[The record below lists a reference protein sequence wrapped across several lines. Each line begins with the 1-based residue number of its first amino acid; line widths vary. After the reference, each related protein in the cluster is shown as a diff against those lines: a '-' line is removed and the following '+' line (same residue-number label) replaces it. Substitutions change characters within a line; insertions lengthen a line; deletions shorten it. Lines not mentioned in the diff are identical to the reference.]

1 VQQVAQWPS
10 GRATANCA
18 ANNGLPPAHDSRF
31 CVKEVP
37 DRWLPAFVPSHDGF
51 VCASGAPA
59 TCGCPG
65 PELGAR
71 WLASRV
77 CAPPMR
83 PGIRWPRPPLTRGP
97 TIHPAAV
104 SSSLCG
110 VDPIMR
116 RARGLLAAA
125 VGAGSRHL
133 RFYHPMHASTVY
145 PVVAKTTTS
154 SRWLRNAVIGSVV
167 VGAAALAAAVEEAP
181 ISHRKRLMLS
191 SEELEE
197 VIGERHASSMSIK
210 AMDPSHPD
218 CVLVGRVSQRIIV
231 ESDRLVSKEAQRWR
245 ISVVDSEEVNAFCA
259 PGRVIVVYT
268 GLIRKMEEIRA
279 AIGASA
285 PSLED
290 MLGVVIAHECGH
302 AIARHWAEKRSWAPF
317 FLFAALFARTSPA
330 IGPMVNVGIHLPMS
344 RVHEDE
350 ADHIGMEVLARSCMD
365 LGAPQAYF
373 EHIGSTVTSGWLS
386 THPTD
391 GSRADRCRE
400 HAERLRPLQLRLC
413 EDEQRKKHHARSWL
427 LWPATG

>member
-1 VQQVAQWPS
+1 
-10 GRATANCA
+10 
-18 ANNGLPPAHDSRF
+18 
-31 CVKEVP
+31 
-37 DRWLPAFVPSHDGF
+37 
-51 VCASGAPA
+51 
-59 TCGCPG
+59 
-65 PELGAR
+65 
-71 WLASRV
+71 
-77 CAPPMR
+77 
-83 PGIRWPRPPLTRGP
+83 
-97 TIHPAAV
+97 
-104 SSSLCG
+104 
-110 VDPIMR
+110 
-116 RARGLLAAA
+116 
-125 VGAGSRHL
+125 
-133 RFYHPMHASTVY
+133 MHASTVY